1 MNIDLKTTVIFYNI
15 MSFVISS
22 RNNVEGDLLQQKE
35 DNINLLDQ
43 FISLFGNLSNAS
55 KGQTIKYDGTKWAP
69 SSEKKNVFINYYGDI
84 GHEICNIYVISRDS
98 YEYILKI
105 KGYIKDKNDLT
116 NSRVDLSYIVTEN
129 SVNRFG
135 LNTGLFLINFRL
147 TDKRLFLSLVESS
160 IYSLEFFINPFY
172 GNIDDLSIEFDTSDQ
187 KKYYYIN

>member
-1 MNIDLKTTVIFYNI
+1 M
-15 MSFVISS
+15 
-22 RNNVEGDLLQQKE
+22 
-35 DNINLLDQ
+35 
-43 FISLFGNLSNAS
+43 
-55 KGQTIKYDGTKWAP
+55 GTFFW
-69 SSEKKNVFINYYGDI
+69 KKNVFINYYGDI